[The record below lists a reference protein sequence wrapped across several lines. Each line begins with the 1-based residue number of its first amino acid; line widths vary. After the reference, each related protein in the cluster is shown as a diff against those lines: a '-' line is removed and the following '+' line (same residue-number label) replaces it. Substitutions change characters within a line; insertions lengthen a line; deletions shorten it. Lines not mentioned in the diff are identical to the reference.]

1 VLTPSM
7 VPVLF
12 MRAVM
17 AAEQVGAGREEL
29 EDFDEAVD
37 GEPVLMADPSPRAT
51 PRRWQA
57 TATNFF
63 WGADI
68 GGSPHCAP
76 RGPIGGARSTG
87 ALQSRS
93 STCRPVALITDHR
106 YWIAKPRGIKQKS
119 LEGIFSFPTGPC
131 ARAPE
136 RWDDLRAANDRPLGM
151 LSVSSRSWPK
161 FCAL

>member
-1 VLTPSM
+1 
-7 VPVLF
+7 

-63 WGADI
+63 L
-68 GGSPHCAP
+68 GGGYRGKPTLRASRPHRGCALH
-76 RGPIGGARSTG
+76 RG
-87 ALQSRS
+87 
-93 STCRPVALITDHR
+93 
-106 YWIAKPRGIKQKS
+106 
-119 LEGIFSFPTGPC
+119 
-131 ARAPE
+131 APE
-136 RWDDLRAANDRPLGM
+136 PIKHLPPGGPDY
-151 LSVSSRSWPK
+151 
-161 FCAL
+161 

>member
-1 VLTPSM
+1 M

-57 TATNFF
+57 TATIFF
-63 WGADI
+63 GRRTSGEAQ
-68 GGSPHCAP
+68 A
-76 RGPIGGARSTG
+76 
-87 ALQSRS
+87 
-93 STCRPVALITDHR
+93 VALAPHR
-106 YWIAKPRGIKQKS
+106 GCVDA
-119 LEGIFSFPTGPC
+119 
-131 ARAPE
+131 ARAT
-136 RWDDLRAANDRPLGM
+136 DLGVDE
-151 LSVSSRSWPK
+151 V
-161 FCAL
+161 CALAGVGRQAGERGAAAARIDAAARRRAKHTAHYR